1 MIYAPHLADIDELL
15 DAGISPAQAVALLAV
30 SRIAFSTVA
39 RNANLLHELGA
50 TAEEIAQYQRDTGD
64 ELAAWVMRS
73 TVDATPVAQELIE
86 ARAAET
92 ARR

>member
-1 MIYAPHLADIDELL
+1 MIYAPHITDIDELL
-15 DAGISPAQAVALLAV
+15 AAGISPAQAVALLAV

-39 RNANLLHELGA
+39 RNCNLLAELGA

-64 ELAAWVMRS
+64 ELASWVMRA
-73 TVDATPVAQELIE
+73 TVDATPIAQGLIE
-86 ARAAET
+86 ARAADA